1 MQVFSAQAGRTS
13 GLQSRQP
20 CNFQRNH
27 EYTPEI
33 AVHPHRHFATSLG
46 GPPALPLPCSL
57 LEQCQSQGEACPPG
71 LFTLTVPT
79 GGGKTVSSLAFA
91 LAHAKSQGLRR
102 VVYVIP
108 YTSIIEQTAQTFR
121 NILGEENVLEHHSQV
136 ETITSSETSTE
147 WDRACETWDKPVIV
161 TTAVQ
166 FFESLFSCRPTQCRK
181 LHNLAK
187 SVIIFGEAQMLPLGR
202 RGQPR
207 KKGSSQFVQ
216 SPAKTEG
223 SRRAFLGPH
232 TTTTKALPCRVR
244 GKRERFFSLL

>member
-1 MQVFSAQAGRTS
+1 M
-13 GLQSRQP
+13 
-20 CNFQRNH
+20 
-27 EYTPEI
+27 
-33 AVHPHRHFATSLG
+33 
-46 GPPALPLPCSL
+46 PLPCSL
-57 LEQCQSQGEACPPG
+57 LEQCQSQEEACPPG

-187 SVIIFGEAQMLPLGR
+187 SVIIFDEAQMLPLGR

-244 GKRERFFSLL
+244 GKRERFFLSYSFLAFRITDRFSRLAFPGE